1 MGGDRAPAEIVAGAL
16 AAVEQLGVEVLLVGA
31 KTRIRAELPGGET
44 PAGVEIV
51 DCGQVIEM
59 HDEPGISVRTKKDAS
74 VIRAAEAVR
83 DGRADAMVGAGNTGA
98 TMASALLRFGRIRGV
113 ARPAVAVPIPVPFG
127 RPHLLVDGGATTDCS
142 PEWLTQFARMGRTYA
157 QVRLGVDEPTVG
169 LLSNG
174 EEPGKG
180 DELRKQTFASLSG
193 LPWFVGNVE
202 GRDLMTG
209 RPDVIVT
216 DGFTGNVAIKTMEGA
231 LKAAAGL
238 VFTVLDSTPEAKEA
252 GRVVA
257 PMLLQ
262 GVTDYLDP
270 DTVGGGALL
279 GVDGVCVISHGSSSA
294 RAIVNA
300 VSLAV
305 DCVQAGVVERVK
317 QAVAER
323 AAARAA
329 ESRKRKRGIPC
340 PLRPTP
346 PRTRSVRPRSSPSCA
361 RNLADLLEIDDAQI
375 TLDSRFADDLHAD
388 SLALIELVEALEEEL
403 GERTVGFSVDDED
416 LGDLATVRDAVDYV
430 VSRLGGTAA

>member
-1 MGGDRAPAEIVAGAL
+1 MRVAIDAMGGDRAPAEIVAGAL
-16 AAVEQLGVEVLLVGA
+16 DAVGKLGVQVLLVGNEDA
-31 KTRIRAELPGGET
+31 IRGQLPGGE
-44 PAGVEIV
+44 PPDGVEIV
-51 DCGQVIEM
+51 GCSQVIEM

-113 ARPAVAVPIPVPFG
+113 ARPAVAVPIPVPFAQ
-127 RPHLLVDGGATTDCS
+127 PHLLVDGGATTDCS
-142 PEWLTQFARMGRTYA
+142 PEWLAQFARMGRTYA
-157 QVRLGVDEPTVG
+157 QVRSGIEEPTVG

-180 DELRKQTFASLSG
+180 DELRKQTFGLLSG

-209 RPDVIVT
+209 RPDVIVS
-216 DGFTGNVAIKTMEGA
+216 DGFTGNVALKTIEGA

-252 GRVVA
+252 GKVVA

-270 DTVGGGALL
+270 DTVGGAALL

-300 VSLAV
+300 ISLAV
-305 DCVQAGVVERVK
+305 DCVKGGVVERLK
-317 QAVAER
+317 QSVAESQAAER
-323 AAARAA
+323 AAKTEQA
-329 ESRKRKRGIPC
+329 EKEAS
-340 PLRPTP
+340 
-346 PRTRSVRPRSSPSCA
+346 
-361 RNLADLLEIDDAQI
+361 
-375 TLDSRFADDLHAD
+375 HA
-388 SLALIELVEALEEEL
+388 
-403 GERTVGFSVDDED
+403 G
-416 LGDLATVRDAVDYV
+416 
-430 VSRLGGTAA
+430 

>member
-1 MGGDRAPAEIVAGAL
+1 VRVAIDAMGGDRAPAEIVAGAL
-16 AAVEQLGVEVLLVGA
+16 AAVGQLGVEVLLVGIEDA
-31 KTRIRAELPGGET
+31 IRAEIPGGEL

-51 DCGQVIEM
+51 ACSQVIEM
-59 HDEPGISVRTKKDAS
+59 HDEPGVSVRAKKDAS
-74 VIRAAEAVR
+74 VVRAAEAVR
-83 DGRADAMVGAGNTGA
+83 DGQADAMVGAGNTGA

-113 ARPAVAVPIPVPFG
+113 ARPAVAVPIPVPFAA
-127 RPHLLVDGGATTDCS
+127 PHLLVDGGATTDCS

-157 QVRLGVDEPTVG
+157 QVRLGIEEPTVG

-180 DELRKQTFASLSG
+180 DELRKQAFAALSG

-216 DGFTGNVAIKTMEGA
+216 DGFTGNVALKTIEGA

-252 GRVVA
+252 GKVVA

-270 DTVGGGALL
+270 DTVGGGLLL

-305 DCVQAGVVERVK
+305 DCVTGGVVERLK
-317 QAVAER
+317 LAVAESR
-323 AAARAA
+323 AADAA
-329 ESRKRKRGIPC
+329 QAE
-340 PLRPTP
+340 
-346 PRTRSVRPRSSPSCA
+346 
-361 RNLADLLEIDDAQI
+361 LAEREA
-375 TLDSRFADDLHAD
+375 SHA
-388 SLALIELVEALEEEL
+388 
-403 GERTVGFSVDDED
+403 G
-416 LGDLATVRDAVDYV
+416 
-430 VSRLGGTAA
+430 